1 MTTVTPV
8 IPKVSDL
15 RLQLRRARRAH
26 SDRTLGELL
35 TDVYLVAF
43 LAVLYGGSSVVS
55 IKRHLAQPQGTPVGT
70 ESTRAWLLLILLVVS
85 TAFAWRGLRM
95 VGPLITTPAAQAWV
109 VSTPV
114 DRAAWLRTPL
124 VWLMVFAAIGGA
136 IVAELAAWAGLS
148 SSFSL
153 AALTGAGLGMAL
165 AGVAVVVQARPG
177 MVHKPRH
184 GPRASDVV
192 LVVSVLAAVAAV
204 VSGASDLVLPH
215 PVLPAYVAAPLAVIA
230 AVVAIRAAARSLFR
244 IDRTTLAGGAQLA
257 GAAMTAAVMLD
268 PSLLSELVAA
278 RRWRHARRVHSR
290 HWLPGGLPWVMF
302 QADLRRQWR
311 RRADLF
317 VWAALILTPYAI
329 SVFSPAAVGSARI
342 IAGYIAIDRLA
353 GGLRL
358 VARSPALRR
367 SFGGTDGA
375 LKGIHV
381 AVPAI
386 GLLVWWT
393 ATIPAGGVPH
403 LPLITA
409 ILVAGILGAVYRT
422 ATRKPLTYD
431 GGGGT
436 ADSPFG
442 PIPVKLLFQVLRG
455 PDLVAVLVLVGFLTS
470 GLGRTG

>member
-1 MTTVTPV
+1 MTTVV
-8 IPKVSDL
+8 DDSIPTVREL
-15 RLQLRRARRAH
+15 RVNLRRARRAH

-35 TDVYLVAF
+35 TDVYLVLF

-55 IKRHLAQPQGTPVGT
+55 IKRHLAQPLGIPAGT
-70 ESTRAWLLLILLVVS
+70 ESTRVWLLLVLLVVCA
-85 TAFAWRGLRM
+85 AFAWRGLRM

-124 VWLMVFAAIGGA
+124 VWLMVFSAVGGA
-136 IVAELAAWAGLS
+136 GVAELAAWAGLAG
-148 SSFSL
+148 SFGL
-153 AALTGAGLGMAL
+153 AALAGAGAGMAL

-177 MVHKPRH
+177 IVHKSRQ

-192 LVVSVLAAVAAV
+192 LVLSVLAAVAAV
-204 VSGASDLVLPH
+204 VAGAGNLVLPR
-215 PVLPAYVAAPLAVIA
+215 PLLPAVVVTALAVIA
-230 AVVAIRAAARSLFR
+230 AVVAVRAAAGSLSR

-278 RRWRHARRVHSR
+278 RRWRHARRIHSR
-290 HWLPGGLPWVMF
+290 HWWPGGLEWVLL

-317 VWAALILTPYAI
+317 MWAALILTPYAVA
-329 SVFSPAAVGSARI
+329 VFSPAAVGSARI
-342 IAGYIAIDRLA
+342 IAGYVAVDRLA

-358 VARSPALRR
+358 IARSPALRQ
-367 SFGGTDGA
+367 SLGGTDGT
-375 LKGIHV
+375 LKSIHV
-381 AVPAI
+381 AVPAV
-386 GLLVWWT
+386 GLAIWWSCT
-393 ATIPAGGVPH
+393 VPAGGVPH
-403 LPLITA
+403 LPLITG

-422 ATRKPLTYD
+422 ATRKPMSYD
-431 GGGGT
+431 GGGGA

-442 PIPVKLLFQVLRG
+442 PIPINLLRQTLRG

-470 GLGRTG
+470 SLGR